1 MSASFRTLLN
11 RIIDYAGLFPPARLP
26 LDQALRH
33 YLRYRQE
40 PESWML
46 GRIVIPA
53 ERLAELAS
61 LHELFDQEAPLSLA
75 ALGRGGR
82 TLPDF
87 MAGLYADLADIA
99 TFRQRHGDRAEVDVF
114 EVRLPARVVGPY
126 QGEALDE
133 EAFFRAV
140 SAAIERDGPPSLT
153 PFYEMPREPQ
163 GPLLNLVLLAAL
175 ARHNADVRQP
185 RLRVRKGG
193 VKLRMGGLE
202 AAAFPSTE
210 GVAFVLQA
218 CREAGVPLKCT
229 AGLHHPLRRYD
240 PALEVTMHGFVNVFV
255 AGVLGKVHHLGAD
268 VLQAIL
274 EDGDAGHFACDE
286 NGLNWQEYRATTE
299 QVRVARQDAVLTFG
313 SCSFDEPRDDLRALK
328 WL

>member
-1 MSASFRTLLN
+1 MSASFRTLMN
-11 RIIDYAGLFPPARLP
+11 RLLDYAGLFPPARLP
-26 LDQALRH
+26 LDQALRN

-40 PESWML
+40 PESWMQ
-46 GRIVIPA
+46 GRFVIPA

-61 LHELFDQEAPLSLA
+61 LHELFDREEPLSLA
-75 ALGRGGR
+75 ALGRGGS

-87 MAGLYADLADIA
+87 MAGLYADLAAIA
-99 TFRQRHGDRAEVDVF
+99 TFRQRHGDRAVVDVF
-114 EVRLPARVVGPY
+114 EVRLPASVVGAY
-126 QGEALDE
+126 QGEALEE
-133 EAFFRAV
+133 EAFFRSVA
-140 SAAIERDGPPSLT
+140 AAIERDGPPALT

-163 GPLLNLVLLAAL
+163 GPLLNTVVLTAL

-185 RLRVRKGG
+185 RTRVRPGG

-202 AAAFPSTE
+202 AAAFPNAE

-218 CREAGVPLKCT
+218 CRDAGVPLKFT
-229 AGLHHPLRRYD
+229 AGLHHPLRRFD
-240 PALEVTMHGFVNVFV
+240 PALQVTMHGFVNVFV
-255 AGVLGKVHHLGAD
+255 AGVLGKAHHLGAD

-274 EDGDAGHFACDE
+274 EDSDAGHFTFDE
-286 NGLNWQEYRATTE
+286 HELRWQQYRATTE
-299 QVRVARQDAVLTFG
+299 QVQAARQEEVLTFG